1 MNPPTVVEMVTQA
14 EKEQKMHNKGAHS
27 GGCVLAAV
35 LGVIGGGL
43 VVALATK
50 AIPKM
55 MSQMMSEMMQSMMA
69 QMGEGGCDP
78 AEM

>member
-1 MNPPTVVEMVTQA
+1 LQPRRRKVT
-14 EKEQKMHNKGAHS
+14 KMSEIDTNRRS
-27 GGCVLAAV
+27 YILAALV
-35 LGVIGGGL
+35 GAVGGGL

-55 MSQMMSEMMQSMMA
+55 MSKMMQNMMSNMR
-69 QMGEGGCDP
+69 EGGCDP

>member
-1 MNPPTVVEMVTQA
+1 MGEIDTNRR
-14 EKEQKMHNKGAHS
+14 S
-27 GGCVLAAV
+27 YILAV
-35 LGVIGGGL
+35 LVGAIGGGF

-55 MSQMMSEMMQSMMA
+55 MSKMMQNMMSNMR
-69 QMGEGGCDP
+69 EGGCDP